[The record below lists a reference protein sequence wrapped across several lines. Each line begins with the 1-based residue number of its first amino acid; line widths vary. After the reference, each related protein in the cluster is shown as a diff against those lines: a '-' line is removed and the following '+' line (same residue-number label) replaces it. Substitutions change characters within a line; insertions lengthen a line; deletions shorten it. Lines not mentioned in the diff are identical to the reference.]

1 MEPQD
6 AQLESL
12 DGDGTM
18 SLHSSNNSS
27 PLEQNE
33 EAMDLF
39 LTNVTDY
46 NSQHFSYDA
55 QHHTSGTY
63 YYYFFFATLKKR

>member
-63 YYYFFFATLKKR
+63 YYYFFLHF